1 MQRIAAFL
9 TMLVFLAVG
18 CGAADDDAEE
28 PNASAPATSE
38 VAPSTSVVQMSIP
51 DLTTPSSTPADPNG
65 ASGEIIMLK
74 LHVDDIDVGE
84 AFYTT
89 VFGATR
95 AIELGD
101 GIRVMTMTDG
111 PGFIL
116 IEDDPDEADAWNAQ
130 FLIQVPELD
139 EAEALAVDNGATH
152 QQSFEGAPGGQE
164 AASVD
169 LLDPWGN
176 QIEILQLG

>member
-9 TMLVFLAVG
+9 TMLVFVAVG
-18 CGAADDDAEE
+18 CGAADDAQE
-28 PNASAPATSE
+28 PNASASATSE

-74 LHVDDIDVGE
+74 LHVDDIDDGE

-101 GIRVMTMTDG
+101 GVRVMTMTDG

-116 IEDDPDEADAWNAQ
+116 IEDDPDESDAWNAQ
-130 FLIQVPELD
+130 FLIQVPDLD

>member
-1 MQRIAAFL
+1 
-9 TMLVFLAVG
+9 
-18 CGAADDDAEE
+18 
-28 PNASAPATSE
+28 
-38 VAPSTSVVQMSIP
+38 
-51 DLTTPSSTPADPNG
+51 
-65 ASGEIIMLK
+65 MLK
-74 LHVDDIDVGE
+74 LHVDDIDDGE

-101 GIRVMTMTDG
+101 GVRVMTMTDG

-116 IEDDPDEADAWNAQ
+116 IEDDPDETDAWNAQ
-130 FLIQVPELD
+130 FLIQVPDLD